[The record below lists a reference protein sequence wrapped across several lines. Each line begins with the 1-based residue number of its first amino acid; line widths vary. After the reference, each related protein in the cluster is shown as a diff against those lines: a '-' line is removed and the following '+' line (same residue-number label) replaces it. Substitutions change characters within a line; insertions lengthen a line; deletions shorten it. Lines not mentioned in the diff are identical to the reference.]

1 MPQYSSSSILW
12 MSLPLMKLNS
22 NWTGRRTKRKLTTLL
37 PHPPQKT
44 GSRLSPWDLTFSRR
58 HRPSWCQPE
67 LAQEPSRHKPDK
79 KFNQTFEVM
88 IKSAKNCWFQD
99 INRKCI
105 SVKENSHR
113 VGAFELHLLPK
124 WGQKHSPRH
133 IMRLQLVLLILPTKK
148 NMANLRPDAYSINS
162 YKMPTN
168 FHEAWCQC
176 SNEIWLLLQQ
186 KAKCNLR

>member
-1 MPQYSSSSILW
+1 
-12 MSLPLMKLNS
+12 MKLNS
-22 NWTGRRTKRKLTTLL
+22 NWTGRRTKCNLTTLL
-37 PHPPQKT
+37 PHPPKKT

-79 KFNQTFEVM
+79 KYNQTSEVM
-88 IKSAKNCWFQD
+88 IKSAKNYWFQD

-105 SVKENSHR
+105 SVKENSHG

-176 SNEIWLLLQQ
+176 SNEIWLVLQQ